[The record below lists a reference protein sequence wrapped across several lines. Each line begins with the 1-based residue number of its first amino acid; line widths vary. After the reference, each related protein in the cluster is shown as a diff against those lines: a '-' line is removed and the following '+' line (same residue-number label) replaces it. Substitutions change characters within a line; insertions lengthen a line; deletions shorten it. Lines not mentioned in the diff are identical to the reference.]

1 MKLDYRAVEGTNTKV
16 RRLAYL
22 TAIVNILGRS
32 GLSERAIL
40 ARLVRW
46 GQQSKTWLK
55 DYWVQTG
62 EVTSTHRNSAGG
74 RYLHLATNLG
84 LVASISGV
92 YRDTRVGL
100 VLWELA
106 RGQNTSLNPF
116 YLTKA
121 EQLFFAY
128 LLLERDAD
136 ILLTVTDYLLEH
148 PDSPLA
154 QIQRHFQ
161 SRLVERLNSKIRI
174 SQDERLKQRLL
185 DRRTVIQEWEKP
197 ERYAEHIV
205 PPRLNWLLDLEA
217 LEPGGFR
224 RHRYFMTEG
233 GIKFLA
239 AVPRFGDEQFC
250 DVTSEWLQTGFW
262 TAVGALLNLDPLPNW
277 DLPDD
282 QIHQLL
288 AEAFKQFQYTA
299 VPKVS
304 LTQILLYL
312 SVKLMLEHQIRA
324 SPITLREWLETEP
337 VWKERQY
344 KVRFS
349 PRENE
354 SYLVAVSS

>member
-22 TAIVNILGRS
+22 TAIINILGRN

-40 ARLVRW
+40 TRLVRW
-46 GQQSKTWLK
+46 GQQSRTWLK

-62 EVTSTHRNSAGG
+62 EVTSTYRNSAGG

-84 LVASISGV
+84 LIASISGV
-92 YRDTRVGL
+92 YRVTRVGL

-106 RGQNTSLNPF
+106 KGRVTNRNPF
-116 YLTKA
+116 YLTKP
-121 EQLFFAY
+121 EQLFFTY

-136 ILLTVTDYLLEH
+136 ILLAVTDYLLEQ

-161 SRLVERLNSKIRI
+161 GSLVDRLNKKIRV
-174 SQDERLKQRLL
+174 SQDERLKHRLL
-185 DRRTVIQEWEKP
+185 DRRMAVREWEKP

-217 LEPGGFR
+217 LEPGNFK
-224 RHRYFMTEG
+224 RHHYFLTEAG
-233 GIKFLA
+233 TRFLSA
-239 AVPRFGDEQFC
+239 APRFGDGQFS
-250 DVTSEWLQTGFW
+250 DVTSEWLQTSFW
-262 TAVGALLNLDPLPNW
+262 PAVSALLNLDPLA
-277 DLPDD
+277 DLD
-282 QIHQLL
+282 QPGDQMHQSL
-288 AEAFKQFQYTA
+288 AGAFKKFQYTA

-312 SVKLMLEHQIRA
+312 SVKLMLEHQIQA
-324 SPITLREWLETEP
+324 SPMVLKDWLETEP
-337 VWKERQY
+337 VWKGRRY

-349 PRENE
+349 SRENE
-354 SYLVAVSS
+354 SYLVATLE